1 MIGLGSTSEA
11 KDNRIWRAALEDDI
25 HYCLGILKINKPN
38 DQIETKI
45 EELSYTQNI
54 TFFST
59 YQKRLIA
66 LKIIADSIVPAYNT
80 LTQSQ
85 LYDFLMLSTTAV
97 ASPQKMSG
105 NKRLH
110 GAASDI
116 VFKIYKDL
124 MENYQTASDVLK
136 ANYPRIIVDVVA
148 VLNNGIDTSGKQVS
162 VYRVYDYYLSRKSE
176 PISNVAR
183 VHITNMI
190 MDGDVIEQNVNN
202 NDLIQSLVRITGRDS
217 REIEES
223 LARLSKSDI
232 GRIKSL
238 CVNYPRIDKY
248 CRLVASDRKDFV
260 NEIERERNGKKLT
273 KSQLQI
279 AVVSIK
285 KVREYVENV
294 LDRKFVAHSSHY
306 INHTKHNLEY
316 GYHVM
321 GLIESTTRGRKEE
334 RSSNKS

>member
-1 MIGLGSTSEA
+1 LGSTSEA
-11 KDNRIWRAALEDDI
+11 KDNRISAAALEDDI
-25 HYCLGILKINKPN
+25 RYCLGILKINKPN
-38 DQIETKI
+38 DEIETKI

-85 LYDFLMLSTTAV
+85 LYDFLMLSTTAIV
-97 ASPQKMSG
+97 SPEHMSG
-105 NKRLH
+105 NERLQ
-110 GAASDI
+110 GTASDI

-124 MENYQTASDVLK
+124 IENHETASDILK
-136 ANYPRIIVDVVA
+136 ASYPRIIVDVVA

-176 PISNVAR
+176 PVSNIERIDV
-183 VHITNMI
+183 TNI
-190 MDGDVIEQNVNN
+190 ILDEDKDAIEHNVNN

-223 LARLSKSDI
+223 LARLNKSDI
-232 GRIKSL
+232 GRIRSL

-248 CRLVASDRKDFV
+248 CRLVATDRKVFV
-260 NEIERERNGKKLT
+260 EEIERERGGKKLT

-279 AVVSIK
+279 TVVSIK

-294 LDRKFVAHSSHY
+294 LDRKFVTHSSHY

-321 GLIESTTRGRKEE
+321 GLIESTKRGRKEE
-334 RSSNKS
+334 RNSNKS